1 MKERT
6 RASILKH
13 KIIVIIRKVE
23 SPYIIPLAQAL
34 YNGGVRLI
42 EVTFDQSSP
51 TGNDDTSQAIR
62 SINDYFGDVMCTGAG
77 TVMTTLQA
85 QIASDAGAKYLIS
98 PNTDIEIIQKTTELG
113 LVSIPGAI
121 TPTEATIAYNSGADF
136 VKLFPAGEMG
146 IHYVK
151 AIMAPL
157 NHIPFLA
164 VGGID
169 EANIEQFLTIGVK
182 GFGIGSNIVKIS
194 LIKEGKFKEITELA
208 KRFIEII

>member
-34 YNGGVRLI
+34 YDGGVRLI

-62 SINDYFGDVMCTGAG
+62 SINDYFGDAMCTGAG
-77 TVMTTLQA
+77 TVMTKLQA

-121 TPTEATIAYNSGADF
+121 TPTEATIAYDSGADF

-182 GFGIGSNIVKIS
+182 GFGIGSNIVKRS

>member
-1 MKERT
+1 MKKQTIE
-6 RASILKH
+6 SILKH

-34 YNGGVRLI
+34 YDGGVRLI

-62 SINDYFGDVMCTGAG
+62 SINDYFGDAMCIGAG

-121 TPTEATIAYNSGADF
+121 TPTEATIAYDSGADF

-169 EANIEQFLTIGVK
+169 ETNIEQFLTIGVK
-182 GFGIGSNIVKIS
+182 GFGIGSNIVKRS